1 MVAINY
7 LAVVVAGFIAF
18 VASAIWYIVFGKEMA
33 KVSTAFAAQQQQ
45 RPATWK
51 MGAVIAQSIVIAF
64 VLAYIIAR
72 SGATGWLDAA
82 WIGFVLWLGLSAM
95 QWVGSMLWENVPL
108 KMALIH
114 GGDWLLKMVL
124 ISIIVG
130 IWK

>member
-7 LAVVVAGFIAF
+7 LAVVVAGIVAF

-33 KVSTAFAAQQQQ
+33 KVSTAFAEQQQQ
-45 RPATWK
+45 RPAPWK

-72 SGATGWLDAA
+72 CGATGWLDAA
-82 WIGFVLWLGLSAM
+82 WIGFILWLGLSAM
-95 QWVGSMLWENVPL
+95 QWVGSMLWEKAPF

-130 IWK
+130 LWK

>member
-1 MVAINY
+1 MIAINY
-7 LAVVVAGFIAF
+7 LAVVVAGFVAF
-18 VASAIWYIVFGKEMA
+18 VASAIWYIIFGKEMA
-33 KVSTAFAAQQQQ
+33 KVSPAFAEQQQK
-45 RPATWK
+45 REPWK

-72 SGATGWLDAA
+72 SGAINWLDAA
-82 WIGFVLWLGLSAM
+82 WIGFILWLGLSAM
-95 QWVGSMLWENVPL
+95 QWVGSMLWEKAPL

-114 GGDWLLKMVL
+114 GGDWLLKMIL

>member
-7 LAVVVAGFIAF
+7 LAVVVAGIVAF

-33 KVSTAFAAQQQQ
+33 KVSTAFAEQQQ
-45 RPATWK
+45 RPAPWK
-51 MGAVIAQSIVIAF
+51 MGAVIVQSIVIAF

-72 SGATGWLDAA
+72 SGSTGWLDAA
-82 WIGFVLWLGLSAM
+82 WIGFILWLGLSAM
-95 QWVGSMLWENVPL
+95 QWVGSMLWENVPF